1 VARFPADRKH
11 PAFVARLQ
19 RDLLL
24 RMAEARG
31 IAELRGMLPELR
43 ERVEEAALEIREG
56 RVPPESLS
64 VARRQSKAPER
75 YVAETEAGAAR
86 GGGKQHGRAAGFLDG
101 SESPYLRKYE
111 AILREAAGEVLGIL
125 SLLRVQ
131 ATVASPGESRR
142 VLNTPWRS

>member
-1 VARFPADRKH
+1 MPRFPADRKH
-11 PAFVARLQ
+11 PAFVARFQ

-64 VARRQSKAPER
+64 VARRGSS
-75 YVAETEAGAAR
+75 TEA
-86 GGGKQHGRAAGFLDG
+86 
-101 SESPYLRKYE
+101 
-111 AILREAAGEVLGIL
+111 
-125 SLLRVQ
+125 
-131 ATVASPGESRR
+131 SRR
-142 VLNTPWRS
+142 TCGSTRRSCARRRGKCWGF